1 MFGRYLRREL
11 GNRRRQTVIIA
22 IGMALAVALVI
33 VVNAVSAGVKDA
45 QSQALASV
53 YGVGTDITVTAT
65 PQRPSTAGG
74 AGPQQFDF
82 GADSGATSSDG
93 ESQSVSQSR
102 LEVSRGSGTLTAA
115 NLATVQKTSG
125 VSSATGVLSLS
136 NSTFSGT
143 LPMFQQGQSGQQGGF
158 GPQSG
163 SGSGTSDS
171 APTGGADGAGGSS
184 FGIDSFTVLG
194 VDPTAD
200 AVGPLSAV
208 TLSDGVGLAKTDV
221 GKDVAVLDS
230 SYATTEDLKVGDTI
244 TLASTS
250 FEIVGIVA
258 STDSSSE
265 TASNVY
271 IPLDVA
277 QTLSGETD
285 ALTSIYVSAD
295 SASDIDTVQASLE
308 KKLSDATVSTQA
320 DLASTVS
327 GSLANAGS
335 LVANL
340 GTWLSILV
348 LAAAFLIAILF
359 TISGVTRRTRE
370 FGTLKAIGWSNRRI
384 VGQVAGES
392 LVQGLIGGAVGA
404 VVGLAGVL
412 VVNLVAPTLS
422 ASVGST
428 RGGFGGMG
436 GGAAAGAAPTA
447 AASAASGSGS
457 GTDEAAGMT
466 GGPGFGG
473 GMGGSSASTTDIAL
487 HAPITVW
494 IIASAVGLA
503 VLGGLLAGAIG
514 GWRASRLRP
523 AEALRSVA

>member
-45 QSQALASV
+45 QAQALASV
-53 YGVGTDITVTAT
+53 YGVGTDITVTST
-65 PQRPSTAGG
+65 PQRPDGTTGQG
-74 AGPQQFDF
+74 GPQQFDF
-82 GADSGATSSDG
+82 GAQDGSTSTDG
-93 ESQSVSQSR
+93 ETQEVNQSR
-102 LEVSRGSGTLTAA
+102 LEVARGSGTLTAA
-115 NLATVQKTSG
+115 NLATVAKTDG
-125 VSSATGVLSLS
+125 VASATGVLSLT

-143 LPMFQQGQSGQQGGF
+143 LPTFTQGQDGTQGGF
-158 GPQSG
+158 AGPGQSSDSG
-163 SGSGTSDS
+163 STDS

-184 FGIDSFTVLG
+184 FGIESFTVLG

-208 TLSDGVGLAKTDV
+208 TLSDGVGLDKSDV

-230 SYATTEDLKVGDTI
+230 SYATTEDLAVGDTI
-244 TLASTS
+244 TLADTD

-265 TASNVY
+265 TAANVY

-277 QTLSGETD
+277 QTLSGEED

-295 SASDIDTVQASLE
+295 SADDIDAVQTALE
-308 KKLSDATVSTQA
+308 KKLENTTVSTQA

-327 GSLANAGS
+327 GSLSSAGS

-412 VVNLVAPTLS
+412 IVNLVAPTLS

-428 RGGFGGMG
+428 GGRMG
-436 GGAAAGAAPTA
+436 GGTDAAAGAAPTA
-447 AASAASGSGS
+447 AASAAAGD
-457 GTDEAAGMT
+457 GTGQAAGGFGG

-473 GMGGSSASTTDIAL
+473 GASTSSTTDIAL
-487 HAPITVW
+487 HAPITLW
-494 IIASAVGLA
+494 IIAAAVGLA
-503 VLGGLLAGAIG
+503 LLGGLLAGAIG